1 MTQSLQVGLRLRIPR
16 CRCDLDDALDRQV
29 AAFDSPLNCPAE
41 HACCPI
47 DWFSGT
53 TEEVLVPIRLQIL
66 NMTLCHH

>member
-29 AAFDSPLNCPAE
+29 AAFDSPLNGPAE
-41 HACCPI
+41 HARCPI
-47 DWFSGT
+47 RWFWGT
-53 TEEVLVPIRLQIL
+53 TEELLVPLGYRIL